1 MLFDTRIFV
10 RGSRPRFRLASFTLF
25 RATTDR
31 VARVKPSDTH
41 INTMTAV
48 NEVKHVMTEAVEDKR
63 LPITFLSG
71 FLGAGKTTLLKKI
84 DLARPR
90 SSRRRQRG
98 IASVE
103 VRAHRV

>member
-1 MLFDTRIFV
+1 MHLR
-10 RGSRPRFRLASFTLF
+10 RFFSGTLF
-25 RATTDR
+25 RKSWLHFLPCTTDPAAPTNTSKTR
-31 VARVKPSDTH
+31 
-41 INTMTAV
+41 INKMTVVHEV
-48 NEVKHVMTEAVEDKR
+48 NHVMTEDVEDKR
-63 LPITFLSG
+63 LPVTFLSG